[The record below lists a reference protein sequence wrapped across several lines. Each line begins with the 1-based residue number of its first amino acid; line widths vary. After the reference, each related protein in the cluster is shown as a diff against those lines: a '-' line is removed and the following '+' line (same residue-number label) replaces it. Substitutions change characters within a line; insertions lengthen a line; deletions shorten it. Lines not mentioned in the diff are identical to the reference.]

1 MRKKS
6 FGDKQHIA
14 CGKLPKPRQVF
25 PYDAKKHYTCADNK
39 RYAEICEKRH
49 LKSNSKVIVRVMSC
63 DSGNLKITQ
72 FTFNEHYQTA
82 RVNTSRAYQ
91 TAFSAKHTLIQF
103 DISTLILSATHE
115 CMYLSEVEI
124 RKITCR
130 ARCCTRSAAYARLQ
144 LWHFEDNLIT
154 LAQIVAVDIYSA
166 GLIYRKTE
174 IYHLYLWLNHFA
186 ML

>member
-1 MRKKS
+1 
-6 FGDKQHIA
+6 
-14 CGKLPKPRQVF
+14 
-25 PYDAKKHYTCADNK
+25 
-39 RYAEICEKRH
+39 
-49 LKSNSKVIVRVMSC
+49 MSL
-63 DSGNLKITQ
+63 DSGNLKIAQ

-82 RVNTSRAYQ
+82 CINTSRAYQ
-91 TAFSAKHTLIQF
+91 TAFSAKHTFVQLE
-103 DISTLILSATHE
+103 ISSLVLSATYE
-115 CMYLSEVEI
+115 CMHLSEVKI

-144 LWHFEDNLIT
+144 LWHFEYNLIT

-166 GLIYRKTE
+166 GLIYRKTK